1 MVYLATDTNHMLDI
15 VQSFRY
21 PICSSYRFVFTM
33 DIKSLY
39 TVIPNNDGFVTLRH
53 FLNKLSAL
61 TQPIVHLAELVLTL
75 KNSFTLDGSYYRQTN
90 GVPMGIK
97 LGPNYACL
105 LVGQI
110 EEQIFL
116 QYPRNQTLINMSRTS
131 TRSPSSLGD
140 LWRTTAFSRPLP

>member
-53 FLNKLSAL
+53 FLNKQSAL
-61 TQPIVHLAELVLTL
+61 TQPIVRLAELVLTL
-75 KNSFTLDGSYYRQTN
+75 KKQLHIRWQ
-90 GVPMGIK
+90 
-97 LGPNYACL
+97 L
-105 LVGQI
+105 LPANEWCPYG
-110 EEQIFL
+110 
-116 QYPRNQTLINMSRTS
+116 N
-131 TRSPSSLGD
+131 
-140 LWRTTAFSRPLP
+140 